1 MRHSLWREIRTSF
14 DPFLSL
20 FTACFSTIYVAGR
33 LSYLNRMVLERQES
47 FMLWVQVGLA
57 LMFGVVLCQL
67 VLHGFVVFVERKSTR
82 ERHADR
88 PAWRCPSWWMPFFMA
103 TAILG
108 AFLLL
113 DKGLR
118 PVYFT
123 DHLWAKT
130 WSHLYW
136 FYLAK
141 RLGLMVLALVGGL
154 VFQLFYRLCRRQGR
168 RLVSLLSLG
177 CTALATLITVVWI
190 SPPLPILPS
199 ADPDKKIEVV
209 STGVNILL
217 VTWDGAT
224 WSILDRLRQT
234 GQVPNLERLMKSGA
248 YGPLGSLPA
257 SSQAAIWTSLVTG
270 MRPKAHGVHALE
282 EYALPLMDRT
292 IQSHPWG
299 AETRLLNALCQAS
312 IFGIR
317 PFFFLEM
324 LPTSSA
330 RSRNPT
336 LWELVREAGRK
347 DYHVGLFDCLGT
359 TPAEMVPGFVIS
371 DQFFEEFSTDRRAG
385 TVRDVTEYPS
395 TLYWDLPD
403 ADLGIKLD
411 AAWQALEDY
420 PGPYKENLEGMD
432 NVDRD
437 RFYAVL
443 APAVLTSM
451 RPKLTLVTF
460 YGTQSLGAHFWPY
473 WEPQYFPDVFRQEV
487 SRYHDILP
495 GYYQYLDK
503 VLSELIT
510 AVGPQTTVFVVSG
523 YGMEPAIGAPDGRRA
538 CHGNMTPGILVASGD
553 SIRQGFGWVERAE
566 LVDLAS
572 TILYLLGFPISN
584 ELDGRVLTEIVK
596 EDFLLRHP
604 IRQIPSY
611 GPRLCI
617 TP

>member
-1 MRHSLWREIRTSF
+1 
-14 DPFLSL
+14 
-20 FTACFSTIYVAGR
+20 
-33 LSYLNRMVLERQES
+33 
-47 FMLWVQVGLA
+47 
-57 LMFGVVLCQL
+57 
-67 VLHGFVVFVERKSTR
+67 
-82 ERHADR
+82 
-88 PAWRCPSWWMPFFMA
+88 
-103 TAILG
+103 
-108 AFLLL
+108 
-113 DKGLR
+113 
-118 PVYFT
+118 
-123 DHLWAKT
+123 
-130 WSHLYW
+130 
-136 FYLAK
+136 
-141 RLGLMVLALVGGL
+141 
-154 VFQLFYRLCRRQGR
+154 
-168 RLVSLLSLG
+168 
-177 CTALATLITVVWI
+177 
-190 SPPLPILPS
+190 
-199 ADPDKKIEVV
+199 
-209 STGVNILL
+209 
-217 VTWDGAT
+217 
-224 WSILDRLRQT
+224 
-234 GQVPNLERLMKSGA
+234 
-248 YGPLGSLPA
+248 
-257 SSQAAIWTSLVTG
+257 
-270 MRPKAHGVHALE
+270 
-282 EYALPLMDRT
+282 
-292 IQSHPWG
+292 
-299 AETRLLNALCQAS
+299 
-312 IFGIR
+312 
-317 PFFFLEM
+317 
-324 LPTSSA
+324 
-330 RSRNPT
+330 
-336 LWELVREAGRK
+336 
-347 DYHVGLFDCLGT
+347 